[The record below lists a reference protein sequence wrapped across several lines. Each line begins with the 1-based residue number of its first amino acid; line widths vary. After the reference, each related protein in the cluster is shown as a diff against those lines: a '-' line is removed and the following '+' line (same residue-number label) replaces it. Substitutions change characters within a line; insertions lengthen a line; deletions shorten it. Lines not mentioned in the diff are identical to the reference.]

1 MGAMKMLRS
10 MFVALALALPALP
23 AAARELSLSEIS
35 AYLNSL
41 VKVEAAFTQV
51 SDDGTISTGRIY
63 IWRPG
68 RIRFEYDPPEES
80 LVLAGRGQVAVF
92 DARSNQPPEVFQLG
106 LTPLSLILRSEI
118 DLTRER
124 MVVGFGS
131 DGTTTAVVLQDP
143 QYPEYGNIRLIF
155 TADPI
160 QLRQWVTTDG
170 AGQTTTVI
178 LRGLKERRSFR
189 PELFDIDREA
199 RLRGF

>member
-10 MFVALALALPALP
+10 MFVALVLALPALP

-41 VKVEAAFTQV
+41 VKVEAAFTQIN
-51 SDDGTISTGRIY
+51 DDGTISTGRIY

-80 LVLAGRGQVAVF
+80 LVVAGRGQVAVF
-92 DARSNQPPEVFQLG
+92 DARSNQPPEMFQLG

-118 DLTRER
+118 DLNRER

-131 DGTTTAVVLQDP
+131 DGTTTTVVLQDP
-143 QYPEYGNIRLIF
+143 EYPEYGNIRLIF
-155 TADPI
+155 TADPV
-160 QLRQWVTTDG
+160 QLRQWVTTDS

-178 LRGLKERRSFR
+178 LRDLKERRSFR
-189 PELFDIDREA
+189 LELFDIEREA
-199 RLRGF
+199 ARRGF

>member
-23 AAARELSLSEIS
+23 AAARELSLPEIS

-41 VKVEAAFTQV
+41 VKVEAAFTQIN
-51 SDDGTISTGRIY
+51 DDGTISTGRIY

-92 DARSNQPPEVFQLG
+92 DARSNQPPEMFQLG

-118 DLTRER
+118 DLDRER

-143 QYPEYGNIRLIF
+143 EYPEYGNIRLIF

-160 QLRQWVTTDG
+160 QLRQWVTTDS

-178 LRGLKERRSFR
+178 LRDLKERRSFR
-189 PELFDIDREA
+189 LELFDIDREA
-199 RLRGF
+199 ARRGF